1 MNPPAQSLSESSS
14 APVHRRDSAHH
25 EIRPGWSVN
34 CLGCGK
40 DFIRTYMPFCD
51 SCGGMTEAVY
61 DLDQVRLYDSSNPYL
76 RFRDLLPIHDPGLLP
91 GEASYTPLVHAQRL
105 GEVLG
110 LPNLYLKDDTQLPT
124 GTTKDRM
131 AAVALAFLF
140 ECGVQS
146 FCTSS
151 TGNSSTAYAHALSG
165 FPDFRMYLFTAENF
179 QNRVQYRD
187 NPHIVHYLLR
197 DATFAEAFEA
207 SGAFAKLNRFVSE
220 RGFFNLGRREGL
232 KVSWLEAVDQ
242 IDGPIDW
249 YVQAVSSAMGVYGCY
264 KGGQEMHRLGSLP
277 RPPRLLC
284 VQQKSCA
291 PMVRAWEEG
300 SESILPEHIVH
311 NPQGIA
317 KAILRGDPSKAYPI
331 IRNIVLE
338 SEGTFAAVEEMEIR
352 EARAAVEELEEI
364 SPCFSASTAVAGLM
378 KLARLGKIPANH
390 TILINLT
397 GRNRAP
403 SEEDAAHQDRRWLKR
418 SAGGWIPE
426 DPDAAD
432 GLVYSNT
439 ADTGG

>member
-1 MNPPAQSLSESSS
+1 
-14 APVHRRDSAHH
+14 
-25 EIRPGWSVN
+25 
-34 CLGCGK
+34 
-40 DFIRTYMPFCD
+40 
-51 SCGGMTEAVY
+51 MTDAIY
-61 DLDQVRLYDSSNPYL
+61 DLTQVQLYDSSNPYQ
-76 RFRDLLPIHDPGLLP
+76 RFRDLLPIHNPGLMP
-91 GEASYTPLVHAQRL
+91 NDAAYTPTVHAQRL
-105 GEVLG
+105 GEVIG
-110 LPNLYLKDDTQLPT
+110 LPKLYLKDDTKLPT

-131 AAVALAFLF
+131 AAVALAYLF

-151 TGNSSTAYAHALSG
+151 TGNSSTAYAQALTG

-207 SGAFAKLNRFVSE
+207 SGAFAKMNRFVSE

-232 KVSWLEAVDQ
+232 KISWLEAVDQ

-249 YVQAVSSAMGVYGCY
+249 YVQAVSSAMGVYGAY
-264 KGGQEMHRLGSLP
+264 KGGQEMRRLGRLP

-284 VQQKSCA
+284 VQQSSCA

-300 SESILPEHIVH
+300 AESILPEHIVH

-331 IRNIVLE
+331 MRKIVLE
-338 SEGTFAAVEEMEIR
+338 SEGVFTAVEELEIR
-352 EARAAVEELEEI
+352 EARAAVEELEGI

-390 TILINLT
+390 TVLINLT
-397 GRNRAP
+397 GRNRTP
-403 SEEDAAHQDRRWLKR
+403 SDDDAAHQDRRWLKR

-426 DPDAAD
+426 DPEAGG
-432 GLVYSNT
+432 GLVYGNPAAPT
-439 ADTGG
+439 KE